1 MKSSDIH
8 SPVIN
13 YLATWPKI
21 CCTVNVYTLRVPQ
34 GLHNHL
40 AYTIWSTSVAWPCL
54 QNMLMM
60 AHSCSILQCL
70 QGNGNI
76 KFSPGFDGVGE
87 QSQHLLTKMCS
98 TKIYVPM
105 ETYVNG

>member
-1 MKSSDIH
+1 MGSSDIH

-54 QNMLMM
+54 QNMFMM
-60 AHSCSILQCL
+60 AIGSSILQCS
-70 QGNGNI
+70 QGNGNG
-76 KFSPGFDGVGE
+76 KFSCGYDRIGE
-87 QSQHLLTKMCS
+87 
-98 TKIYVPM
+98 
-105 ETYVNG
+105 